1 MKRWLVTGGAGFIG
15 SHLVDA
21 LLLRGD
27 QVVVLDDFSS
37 GHRRNLSP
45 AVELVRGSVTDAP
58 LVRRALANADGVFH
72 LAAIA
77 SVVRCTDDWAYAHV
91 VNQAGTVTVLEAARR
106 AGGLPVVFASS
117 AAVYGDAARDMV
129 SEDDTTDPRSAYGC
143 DKLGSELHAQVARR
157 TFAVPTLGLR
167 FFNVYGPRQDGSS
180 PYSGVISVF
189 RRMLASGET
198 LVLNGDGRQT
208 RDFVFVSDVVAILLE
223 GMRQLPDL
231 PRVLNVCTGRAT
243 SIHELALLLC
253 EQAGIVP
260 AFRFAPSRAGDIAR
274 SCGDPGLLTAS
285 LGLRCGIGIRDG
297 LRRLAPADPTRTLAD
312 GSRGSTGLDKGQRI
326 A

>member
-1 MKRWLVTGGAGFIG
+1 MRRWLVTGGAGFIG
-15 SHLVDA
+15 SHLTDA

-27 QVVVLDDFSS
+27 QVRVLDDFSS
-37 GHRRNLSP
+37 GFRRNLSP
-45 AVELVRGSVTDAP
+45 AAELVRGSVTDAP
-58 LVRRALANADGVFH
+58 LVRRALADIDGVFH

-77 SVVRCTDDWAYAHV
+77 SVVRCTDDWAHAHA
-91 VNQAGTVTVLEAARR
+91 VNQAGTVTVLEAAKR
-106 AGGLPVVFASS
+106 AGGVPVVFASS
-117 AAVYGDAARDMV
+117 AAIYGNAARNAV
-129 SEDDTTDPRSAYGC
+129 SEDDAADPRSAYGC

-157 TFAVPTLGLR
+157 TFGIPTLGLR

-189 RRMLASGET
+189 RRMLAGGET

-208 RDFVFVSDVVAILLE
+208 RDFVFVSDVVAVLLE
-223 GMRQLPDL
+223 GMRRLPDL

-243 SIHELALLLC
+243 SIHELALMLC

-260 AFRFAPSRAGDIAR
+260 SFRFAPSRAGDIAR
-274 SCGDPGLLTAS
+274 SCGDPALLAAS
-285 LGLRCGIGIRDG
+285 LGLRCGVGMRDG
-297 LRRLAPADPTRTLAD
+297 LRRLGLADPFPIPGAA
-312 GSRGSTGLDKGQRI
+312 RGGTSLNEGQMS